1 MTCTSLLMTGAIS
14 SRSVT
19 IGVGAPMLYYA
30 YQLQSDLMKPVRAMA
45 DAAANLLT
53 GPLAGQIDSPTLRNL
68 AAAFEM
74 VSRAGLTHARPPFG
88 IDSVRVGDEDV
99 PVTEEAAFTTP
110 FGTLLRFRK
119 ASNAVQPRV
128 LVVAPLSGHFATLLR
143 NTVAVLLPEHD
154 VYITDWHNARDV
166 GVEHG
171 RFGFDE
177 YVDHV
182 IRFLEELGPGAH
194 LVSVCQPCA
203 HAFAAVAVMAQT
215 DNPAQPASMTLMA
228 GPIDTRINPTTVNE
242 LATTHSIDWF
252 ERNLISRVPR
262 GFPGAGRRVYPGF
275 VQLNAFMSMN
285 PKRHV
290 DTHIDLFGHLAKG
303 DLERAETTK
312 TFYDEYFAVLDLTAE
327 FYLETV
333 NLVFQRHVLPKGE
346 LTWHGELVEPAAIR
360 KTALLTVEGERDD
373 ICSVGQTLAAQDLC
387 TGIRPY
393 KKRHHLQAGV
403 GHYGVFSGSRWAG
416 QIYPIV
422 RNMILAN
429 D

>member
-1 MTCTSLLMTGAIS
+1 
-14 SRSVT
+14 
-19 IGVGAPMLYYA
+19 MLYYA

-45 DAAANLLT
+45 DAAASMLNQPTITEL
-53 GPLAGQIDSPTLRNL
+53 DSPTIRHM

-74 VSRAGLTHARPPFG
+74 VSRAGLSHTRPSYG
-88 IDSVRVGDEDV
+88 IESVRVGKEEV

-110 FGTLLRFRK
+110 FGTMLHFKK
-119 ASNAVQPRV
+119 AHATEQPRV

-143 NTVAVLLPEHD
+143 NTVEVLLPEND
-154 VYITDWHNARDV
+154 VYITDWHNARDI
-166 GVEHG
+166 GIEHG

-182 IRFLEELGPGAH
+182 IGFLEELGPGAH

-215 DNPAQPASMTLMA
+215 DNPAQPASMTMMA
-228 GPIDTRINPTTVNE
+228 GPIDTRINPTAVND
-242 LATTHSIDWF
+242 LATTRSIDWF

-262 GFPGAGRRVYPGF
+262 GLPGAGRRVYPGF
-275 VQLNAFMSMN
+275 VQLNAFVSMN
-285 PKRHV
+285 PKRHI
-290 DTHIDLFGHLAKG
+290 DTHIDMFGHLARG
-303 DLERAETTK
+303 DAEKAEFSK

-333 NLVFQRHVLPKGE
+333 QFVFQEFRLPKGE
-346 LTWHGELVEPAAIR
+346 LTWHGEKVEPAAIR

-373 ICSVGQTLAAQDLC
+373 ICSVGQTMAAHDLC
-387 TGIRPY
+387 TSIRPY

-403 GHYGVFSGSRWAG
+403 GHYGVFSGSKWKG
-416 QIYPIV
+416 QIYPIL
-422 RNMILAN
+422 RNMIIAN

>member
-1 MTCTSLLMTGAIS
+1 
-14 SRSVT
+14 
-19 IGVGAPMLYYA
+19 
-30 YQLQSDLMKPVRAMA
+30 MKPVRALA
-45 DAAANLLT
+45 DAAASMLNQPAITDL
-53 GPLAGQIDSPTLRNL
+53 DSPTIRQL

-74 VSRAGLTHARPPFG
+74 VSRAGLSHSRPSYG
-88 IDSVRVGDEDV
+88 IETARVGDEDV
-99 PVTEEAAFTTP
+99 PVTEEAAFVTP
-110 FGTLLRFRK
+110 FGTMLHFKK
-119 ASNAVQPRV
+119 AHTGTEQPRV

-143 NTVAVLLPEHD
+143 NTVEVLLPDND
-154 VYITDWHNARDV
+154 VYITDWHNARDI
-166 GVEHG
+166 GTEHG

-215 DNPAQPASMTLMA
+215 DNPAQPASMTMMA
-228 GPIDTRINPTTVNE
+228 GPIDTRINPTAVND
-242 LATTHSIDWF
+242 LATTHSIKWF
-252 ERNLISRVPR
+252 ERNLISRVPI
-262 GFPGAGRRVYPGF
+262 GLPGAGRRVYPGF

-285 PKRHV
+285 PKRHI
-290 DTHIDLFGHLAKG
+290 DTHIDMFGHLARG
-303 DLERAETTK
+303 DADLAEHSK

-333 NLVFQRHVLPKGE
+333 QFVFQEFRLPKGE
-346 LTWHGELVEPAAIR
+346 LTWHGEKVEPAAIR

-373 ICSVGQTLAAQDLC
+373 ICSVGQTMAAHDLC
-387 TGIRPY
+387 PNIRPY

-403 GHYGVFSGSRWAG
+403 GHYGVFSGSKWKG
-416 QIYPIV
+416 QIYPIL
-422 RNMILAN
+422 RNTIIAN

>member
-1 MTCTSLLMTGAIS
+1 
-14 SRSVT
+14 
-19 IGVGAPMLYYA
+19 
-30 YQLQSDLMKPVRAMA
+30 MKPVRALA
-45 DAAANLLT
+45 DAAASMLNHQAIADL
-53 GPLAGQIDSPTLRNL
+53 DNPTIRQL

-74 VSRAGLTHARPPFG
+74 VSRAGLSHSRPSYG
-88 IDSVRVGDEDV
+88 IDSVRVGEEDV

-110 FGTLLRFRK
+110 FGTMLHFKK
-119 ASNAVQPRV
+119 AYTNTEQPRV
-128 LVVAPLSGHFATLLR
+128 LVIAPLSGHFATLLR
-143 NTVAVLLPEHD
+143 NTVEVLLPDND
-154 VYITDWHNARDV
+154 VYITDWHNARDISTA
-166 GVEHG
+166 HG

-215 DNPAQPASMTLMA
+215 DNPAQPASMTMMA
-228 GPIDTRINPTTVNE
+228 GPIDTRINPTAVND
-242 LATTHSIDWF
+242 LATTHSIKWF
-252 ERNLISRVPR
+252 ERNLISRVPI
-262 GFPGAGRRVYPGF
+262 GLPGAGRRVYPGF

-285 PKRHV
+285 PKRHI
-290 DTHIDLFGHLAKG
+290 DTHIDMFGHLARG
-303 DLERAETTK
+303 DHDLAEHSK

-333 NLVFQRHVLPKGE
+333 QFVFQEFRLPKGE
-346 LTWHGELVEPAAIR
+346 LTWHGEKVEPAAIR

-373 ICSVGQTLAAQDLC
+373 ICSVGQTMAAHDLC
-387 TGIRPY
+387 PNIRPY

-403 GHYGVFSGSRWAG
+403 GHYGVFSGSKWKG
-416 QIYPIV
+416 QIYPIL
-422 RNMILAN
+422 RNTIIAN

>member
-1 MTCTSLLMTGAIS
+1 
-14 SRSVT
+14 
-19 IGVGAPMLYYA
+19 MLYYA

-45 DAAANLLT
+45 DAAASMLNRQAIADL
-53 GPLAGQIDSPTLRNL
+53 DSPTLRQM

-74 VSRAGLTHARPPFG
+74 VSRAGLSHSRPPYG
-88 IDSVRVGDEDV
+88 IETVRVGDKDV
-99 PVTEEAAFTTP
+99 PVTEEAAFVTP
-110 FGTLLRFRK
+110 FGTMLHFKK
-119 ASNAVQPRV
+119 AHTNTEQPRV

-143 NTVAVLLPEHD
+143 NTVEVLLPDND
-154 VYITDWHNARDV
+154 VYITDWHNARDIST
-166 GVEHG
+166 EHG

-215 DNPAQPASMTLMA
+215 DNPAQPASMTMMA
-228 GPIDTRINPTTVNE
+228 GPIDTRINPTAVND
-242 LATTHSIDWF
+242 LATTHSIKWF
-252 ERNLISRVPR
+252 ERNLISRVPI
-262 GFPGAGRRVYPGF
+262 GLPGAGRRVYPGF

-285 PKRHV
+285 PKRHI
-290 DTHIDLFGHLAKG
+290 DTHIDMFGHLARG
-303 DLERAETTK
+303 DRDLAEHSK

-333 NLVFQRHVLPKGE
+333 QFVFQEFRLPKGE
-346 LTWHGELVEPAAIR
+346 LTWHGEKVEPAAIR

-373 ICSVGQTLAAQDLC
+373 ICSVGQTMAAHDLC
-387 TGIRPY
+387 PNIRPY

-403 GHYGVFSGSRWAG
+403 GHYGVFSGSKWKG
-416 QIYPIV
+416 QIYPIL
-422 RNMILAN
+422 RNTIIAN

>member
-1 MTCTSLLMTGAIS
+1 
-14 SRSVT
+14 
-19 IGVGAPMLYYA
+19 MLYNA
-30 YQLQSDLMKPVRAMA
+30 YQLQADLMRPVRVMA
-45 DAAANLLT
+45 DAAAAFLN
-53 GPLAGQIDSPTLRNL
+53 GPVGRYFDSATVKNL
-68 AAAFEM
+68 AAAYEM
-74 VSRAGLTHARPPFG
+74 VSRAGLSHKRPPFG
-88 IDSVRVGDEDV
+88 IESVRTGSEDV
-99 PVTEEAAFTTP
+99 PVSEEAALVTP
-110 FGTLLRFRK
+110 FATLLHFRK
-119 ASNAVQPRV
+119 AYCKTNQPRV

-143 NTVAVLLPEHD
+143 NTVSVLLPDHD

-166 GVEHG
+166 GTDHG

-215 DNPAQPASMTLMA
+215 SNEAQPASMTLMA
-228 GPIDTRINPTTVNE
+228 GPIDTRINPTQVDE
-242 LATTHSIDWF
+242 LATTHSLGWF
-252 ERNLISRVPR
+252 ERNLISRVPA

-275 VQLNAFMSMN
+275 MQLTAFMSMN
-285 PKRHV
+285 PGRHINTHV
-290 DTHIDLFGHLAKG
+290 DLLGYLATGQTEK
-303 DLERAETTK
+303 AAATK
-312 TFYDEYFAVLDLTAE
+312 AFYDEYFSVLDLTAE

-333 NLVFQRHVLPKGE
+333 SLVFQKHVLPRGE
-346 LTWHGELVEPAAIR
+346 LTWHGEKVEPAAIR

-403 GHYGVFSGSRWAG
+403 GHYGVFSGSRWAS
-416 QIYPIV
+416 QVYPVV
-422 RNMILAN
+422 RNVILAN